1 MDWAA
6 SLLGLDDT
14 FHVKSSKGGGAL
26 QGTASDSGLLAG
38 IAARI
43 RFQTARPDVPAEK
56 LILYISSQTHSL
68 GVKTAMLLG
77 LKCRIL
83 QVLAE
88 DDYSLRGSTL
98 KAAYNEDRAAG
109 LWPFCLSTRIG
120 LFPLEAQSYHPAVIS
135 CYGWNYFIG
144 CCRSTRRVRSAR

>member
-14 FHVKSSKGGGAL
+14 FHIKSGKGGGAI

-43 RFQTARPDVPAEK
+43 RFQTAHPDVPAEK

-77 LKCRIL
+77 LKYRTL
-83 QVLAE
+83 PVLAQ
-88 DDYSLRGSTL
+88 DDYTLRGSIL
-98 KAAYNEDRAAG
+98 KAAYKEDRSAG
-109 LWPFCLSTRIG
+109 LWPFCLSMRIG
-120 LFPLEAQSYHPAVIS
+120 LFPFEKKSYNLLPDPHQLRRLELPHRVLSID
-135 CYGWNYFIG
+135 
-144 CCRSTRRVRSAR
+144 STS